1 MRSPWIVLATLV
13 ALVGPAQAADPMQT
27 ACLYA
32 MSERLPKLPG
42 LRIVRAELG
51 PSAPGL
57 ARTAPIGMQRKTL
70 SGHIVTELGGA
81 EASYA
86 VTCALL
92 IDRQG
97 AVAVEAQRSSL
108 RLENAVHPTIP

>member
-1 MRSPWIVLATLV
+1 
-13 ALVGPAQAADPMQT
+13 
-27 ACLYA
+27 
-32 MSERLPKLPG
+32 
-42 LRIVRAELG
+42 
-51 PSAPGL
+51 
-57 ARTAPIGMQRKTL
+57 MQRKTL

-97 AVAVEAQRSSL
+97 GVAVEPQRSSL
-108 RLENAVHPTIP
+108 RLENPGHPPIP